1 MWWALLVQL
10 VGFGANTLF
19 KPYPPVLTT
28 SHISSLVSVKHI
40 VVALLPVYQFTMAA
54 NARVDKQTMAAPEI
68 TYFKK
73 ALTTFVK
80 SAAKFDVVC
89 SVRGSSAAASLLVH
103 PARPPSRIH
112 TLVVLDSSFN
122 PPTVA
127 HMQMATSAIQE
138 LQRHHLGSGSYPAAM
153 RLLLLLSVNNADKA
167 PKPAAF
173 EQRLA
178 LMLAMAKDMQAI
190 FKDTPSTP
198 PASAL
203 DVPIDI
209 GLTSEPYFHSKSAA
223 IAESLFYKR
232 PDSAP
237 APAPDSKPTPDQVF
251 LVGYDTLIRIFD
263 PKYYNA
269 PEPPASIPPGL
280 PENATPMQVALTPLM
295 RRARLRV
302 TTRPDDQWGDEQVQH
317 SWLQTIDERGGA
329 TENWASR
336 IDLLSGTYK
345 GASIV
350 SSTTARTVAKKQEWE
365 KLAEQ
370 VGPLVAAWVE
380 LQQLYADA

>member
-1 MWWALLVQL
+1 M
-10 VGFGANTLF
+10 T
-19 KPYPPVLTT
+19 K
-28 SHISSLVSVKHI
+28 
-40 VVALLPVYQFTMAA
+40 
-54 NARVDKQTMAAPEI
+54 TMAAPET

-73 ALTTFVK
+73 ALTSFVK

-89 SVRGSSAAASLLVH
+89 SVRGSSTAASPLVH
-103 PARPPSRIH
+103 PSRPRSQIH

-138 LQRHHLGSGSYPAAM
+138 LQRHHLSSSPYPISM

-167 PKPAAF
+167 SKTAAF

-178 LMLAMAKDMQAI
+178 LMLAMAKDVQAV
-190 FKDTPSTP
+190 FKDTLATP
-198 PASAL
+198 PASTL

-223 IAESLFYKR
+223 IAESSFYLR
-232 PDSAP
+232 PDFAS
-237 APAPDSKPTPDQVF
+237 APDSKPTPEQVF
-251 LVGYDTLIRIFD
+251 LVGYDTLIRIFH
-263 PKYYNA
+263 PKYYKA
-269 PEPPASIPPGL
+269 PEPPASIPHGL
-280 PENATPMQVALTPLM
+280 PEHATPMQIALTPLM

-302 TTRPDDQWGDEQVQH
+302 TTRPDDQWGNEEVQH

-329 TENWASR
+329 TENWSSR
-336 IDLLSGTYK
+336 IDLMSGTYK

-350 SSTTARTVAKKQEWE
+350 SSTTARTAAKEEEWE

-370 VGPLVAAWVE
+370 VGPSVAAWIK
-380 LQQLYADA
+380 LQQLYVDA